1 LGNLDEASE
10 RIGMHFSH
18 QVATVHL
25 HGRFANAQLPGD
37 LFVETTAD
45 DQAHYFLFARTERFV
60 PLAQFRRLGP
70 LFTGRTVSI
79 DGLLD
84 SVQEILIS
92 EWFGEKLHRPGFHG
106 AYRHL
111 NVAVARDKYNWNLD
125 IRVRELMLQL
135 QSAHAGKPHV

>member
-25 HGRFANAQLPGD
+25 HGCFASAQFPGD
-37 LFVETTAD
+37 LFVEKTAND
-45 DQAHYFLFARTERFV
+45 EAHYFLFARTERFV

-84 SVQEILIS
+84 SVQKILVS
-92 EWFGEKLHRPGFHG
+92 EWFSRNSTAPAFM
-106 AYRHL
+106 
-111 NVAVARDKYNWNLD
+111 ARTD
-125 IRVRELMLQL
+125 I
-135 QSAHAGKPHV
+135 